1 MRPAGDEYYL
11 GIAKAVSEASTCVWT
26 KRGAVIVS
34 NDGELISTGYTHDIN
49 DIINC
54 RRDKFC
60 SWQKT
65 NGTLPVVGLQGQCDV
80 LQAEVFAFF
89 SADKTKLRDSTLYIY
104 EYDCVH
110 NHTRT
115 TIPDPVTSKIAQHLG
130 VKRICCADGEEYDI
144 LDEYR
149 DTEEDVKDLVKGLL
163 REDE

>member
-1 MRPAGDEYYL
+1 M
-11 GIAKAVSEASTCVWT
+11 
-26 KRGAVIVS
+26 
-34 NDGELISTGYTHDIN
+34 
-49 DIINC
+49 
-54 RRDKFC
+54 
-60 SWQKT
+60 
-65 NGTLPVVGLQGQCDV
+65 